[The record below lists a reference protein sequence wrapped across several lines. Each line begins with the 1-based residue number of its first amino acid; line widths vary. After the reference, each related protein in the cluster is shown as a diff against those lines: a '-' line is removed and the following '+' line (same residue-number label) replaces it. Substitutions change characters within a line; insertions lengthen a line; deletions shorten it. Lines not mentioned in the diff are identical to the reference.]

1 MKSIYL
7 VGFMG
12 SGKTSVGKALANE
25 LQQIFMDTD
34 DIIETRANKPIKS
47 IFADEGEAFFRKLE
61 HEVLLETPTNGF
73 VIATGG
79 GMIELDEN
87 RKWLLDRQVIYLKAS
102 WETIKDRLKHDES
115 RPIWQDEGRDKKQ
128 LLLSREEKYQEVAS
142 ITIDTGDLSIQK
154 IVDKIVAELV

>member
-79 GMIELDEN
+79 GKIG
-87 RKWLLDRQVIYLKAS
+87 RAS
-102 WETIKDRLKHDES
+102 CRERVEMSVVD
-115 RPIWQDEGRDKKQ
+115 GR
-128 LLLSREEKYQEVAS
+128 
-142 ITIDTGDLSIQK
+142 
-154 IVDKIVAELV
+154 